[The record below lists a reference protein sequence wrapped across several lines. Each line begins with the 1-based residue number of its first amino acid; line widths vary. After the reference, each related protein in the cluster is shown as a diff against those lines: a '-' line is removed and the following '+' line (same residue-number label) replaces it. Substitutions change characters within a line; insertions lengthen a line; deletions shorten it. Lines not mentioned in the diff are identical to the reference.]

1 MNTSILYLFIF
12 QNRCRKLVCPI
23 STAPF
28 YGQCKT
34 NVRQIN
40 NLCVFMVLRLNGL
53 GEFTRDARGSMATA
67 NVSSIASMLHAE
79 TLRQL
84 GMKACTCY
92 FFVAYSQNNSL
103 SEEILLSI
111 VLSTTKNCQLETFFR
126 FAEKRITVRVSD
138 QTEYTFSV
146 SLDKRLF
153 INLAMTQITRY
164 RYAPMMRKCSGD
176 VRIAKYICP
185 AVNIR
190 YSELLSK
197 TNDADAKGYHASL
210 LANIKE
216 LNENS
221 IVSVCVD
228 DYFKAK
234 GQTDT
239 SSACRSRIITIILGL
254 IGLLLQ

>member
-1 MNTSILYLFIF
+1 M
-12 QNRCRKLVCPI
+12 CPI

-28 YGQCKT
+28 YGKCKT

-53 GEFTRDARGSMATA
+53 GEFTRDARDSMATA

-92 FFVAYSQNNSL
+92 LFVAYSQNNSL

-126 FAEKRITVRVSD
+126 FDEKRITVRVSD
-138 QTEYTFSV
+138 QTEYAFSL

-153 INLAMTQITRY
+153 ENLVMTQITRY

-185 AVNIR
+185 EVNIR
-190 YSELLSK
+190 YSELLSQPMTPMPK
-197 TNDADAKGYHASL
+197 DTMPL
-210 LANIKE
+210 EE

-254 IGLLLQ
+254 IGLLLQCYWV